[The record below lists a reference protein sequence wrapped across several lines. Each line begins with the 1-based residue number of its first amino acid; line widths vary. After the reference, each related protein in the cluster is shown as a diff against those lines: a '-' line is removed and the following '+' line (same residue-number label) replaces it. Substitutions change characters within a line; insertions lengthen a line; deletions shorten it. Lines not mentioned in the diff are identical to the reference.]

1 MNLDISYYV
10 SVFLRRIYIMVIV
23 AVGFTAAATYV
34 ALQLPAEYSSNA
46 RLLVESP
53 QIPTNL
59 ATSTVQ
65 VATSEQLQIIQQRL
79 LTRDNL
85 LTIAR
90 QMNAFPQM
98 GQMSADEIVAE
109 MRSSTRINQSDRRS
123 EATFVDVR
131 FTGPNPDKAAAIVN
145 EYVTRILEENRSLR
159 TDLAE
164 QTMDFFEQETQRL
177 NGELGRRSEEIV
189 SFKRQNADA
198 LPQSLQ
204 FRQDRRLA
212 LQERVNQIERELT
225 LLDDQ
230 EARLEEVFK
239 AGGQIDEA
247 TAESPEAQRLASL
260 RADLDSALAVYSPT
274 NPRVR
279 LLEAR
284 IKQVEEQI
292 LASAEAGEDPLT
304 EPEDPRLTMYNMQVS
319 EIEARRQNLI
329 DQRTFIN
336 DELVELNDSIER
348 TPEISVAIESLERD
362 YANIQTQYNQAASR
376 LATAAQGERI
386 ELLSKGERITV
397 IENASVPSTP
407 TSPNRP
413 MIAGAGAAAG
423 VVLGTALIFLF
434 ELLNQSIRRPIDLE
448 RQLGVTPI
456 ATLPYIRTR
465 REVIWKRLILI
476 AIMAV
481 VVIGGPAIIYAVH
494 TYFMPIDVLVD
505 RILDSVLD

>member
-1 MNLDISYYV
+1 M
-10 SVFLRRIYIMVIV
+10 
-23 AVGFTAAATYV
+23 
-34 ALQLPAEYSSNA
+34 
-46 RLLVESP
+46 
-53 QIPTNL
+53 
-59 ATSTVQ
+59 
-65 VATSEQLQIIQQRL
+65 
-79 LTRDNL
+79 
-85 LTIAR
+85 
-90 QMNAFPQM
+90 
-98 GQMSADEIVAE
+98 
-109 MRSSTRINQSDRRS
+109 
-123 EATFVDVR
+123 
-131 FTGPNPDKAAAIVN
+131 
-145 EYVTRILEENRSLR
+145 
-159 TDLAE
+159 
-164 QTMDFFEQETQRL
+164 
-177 NGELGRRSEEIV
+177 
-189 SFKRQNADA
+189 
-198 LPQSLQ
+198 
-204 FRQDRRLA
+204 
-212 LQERVNQIERELT
+212 
-225 LLDDQ
+225 
-230 EARLEEVFK
+230 
-239 AGGQIDEA
+239 
-247 TAESPEAQRLASL
+247 
-260 RADLDSALAVYSPT
+260 
-274 NPRVR
+274 
-279 LLEAR
+279 
-284 IKQVEEQI
+284 
-292 LASAEAGEDPLT
+292 
-304 EPEDPRLTMYNMQVS
+304 
-319 EIEARRQNLI
+319 
-329 DQRTFIN
+329 N